1 MLGRVKK
8 TNAYLKH
15 TPRCMVAKYEQLLS
29 VNDGGTSLN
38 SPAQEQWRTEL
49 MFMLYVHSFMSFSS
63 EKIILEMLVN
73 VYP

>member
-8 TNAYLKH
+8 TNACLKH

-38 SPAQEQWRTEL
+38 SSAQEQ
-49 MFMLYVHSFMSFSS
+49 
-63 EKIILEMLVN
+63 
-73 VYP
+73 